1 MNILTLGCCPK
12 AEKFLSVF
20 GRHLK
25 QEEGFALVQREASF
39 PFQEGKLL
47 QF

>member
-25 QEEGFALVQREASF
+25 PEGFALVQGEASF

-47 QF
+47 HF